1 MTNTERDFELA
12 GDRMTY
18 TETPDGKLVI
28 TFDDKGNGRVCGSCS
43 LCCKLLPLPVL
54 NKRANE
60 RCKHQRHGKG
70 CGIYADRP
78 YACRTWSCRWVS
90 DRGATEGM
98 PRPDRSHYVIDIV
111 PDHVD
116 LSDTETGYQR
126 RVDVVTVW
134 VDPAFRDAYKAPELR
149 AFMLRM
155 AEQYHLATIVRWSSI
170 DAITVFPPPFDA
182 DTGQWHE
189 MRGSVVAR
197 DHHDMLELARGMTVV
212 TTEEPP

>member
-1 MTNTERDFELA
+1 MSDWELA

-28 TFDDKGNGRVCGSCS
+28 TFDDKGNGRICGSCS
-43 LCCKLLPLPVL
+43 LCCKLLPLPTL
-54 NKRANE
+54 NKPANQ
-60 RCKHQRHGKG
+60 RCQHQRHGKG

-90 DRGATEGM
+90 DRAATEGM

-116 LSDTETGYQR
+116 LEDKETGYQR

-155 AEQYHLATIVRWSSI
+155 AEQYRLATIVRWSST
-170 DAITVFPPPFDA
+170 DAITIFPPPFAED
-182 DTGQWHE
+182 GEWHE

-212 TTEEPP
+212 TTEGEANG